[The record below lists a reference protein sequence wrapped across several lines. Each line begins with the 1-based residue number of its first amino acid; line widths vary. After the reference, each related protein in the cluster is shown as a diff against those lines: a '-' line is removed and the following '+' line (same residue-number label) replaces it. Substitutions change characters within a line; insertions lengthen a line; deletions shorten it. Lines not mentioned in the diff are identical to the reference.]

1 MGRRLLAHLR
11 LNFLL
16 DQQNAYENFVCEIQL
31 RRLRRPDPA
40 WRRRSDRADR
50 RLGHALRQDRQGREP
65 EGRSRGAAWHVHD
78 PEGQGQRR
86 AAFIKGQARRLL
98 PLSRALPDAVHPVE
112 KDEDD
117 NDRKD
122 DEGGVMG
129 AEAPATDRMMMLLVH
144 MFPRCLQLSRLDLRL
159 P

>member
-1 MGRRLLAHLR
+1 MGRRLLAHLW
-11 LNFLL
+11 LSILL
-16 DQQNAYENFVCEIQL
+16 DQQNAYDNFVCEIQL
-31 RRLRRPDPA
+31 GRLRRPDPA

-50 RLGHALRQDRQGREP
+50 SLGHALLQDRQGR
-65 EGRSRGAAWHVHD
+65 D

-86 AAFIKGQARRLL
+86 AAFIKAQARRLR
-98 PLSRALPDAVHPVE
+98 PLSTTLPDAVHPVE
-112 KDEDD
+112 KDQDD

-144 MFPRCLQLSRLDLRL
+144 MFPPL
-159 P
+159 PAA

>member
-1 MGRRLLAHLR
+1 LLAHLR

-16 DQQNAYENFVCEIQL
+16 DQQNAYDNFVCEIQL
-31 RRLRRPDPA
+31 GRLRRPDRA
-40 WRRRSDRADR
+40 WRRRSNRADR
-50 RLGHALRQDRQGREP
+50 RLGRALLQDRQGRNP

-78 PEGQGQRR
+78 LEGEGQRR
-86 AAFIKGQARRLL
+86 AAFVKAQAGRLR
-98 PLSRALPDAVHPVE
+98 PPSTTLPDAVHPVE

-122 DEGGVMG
+122 DEGGMMG

-144 MFPRCLQLSRLDLRL
+144 MFPPL
-159 P
+159 PAA